1 LGKPEART
9 QGINEVPSGKA
20 DRDTGDKDISFRS
33 VQPGTE
39 GIDAQRCA
47 GQVQKSKLKNME
59 ADFNIARMKASLE
72 MAEFARLIVKATLI
86 ELGHEKATVI
96 QQFLFDKHGRRKIEK
111 LKALGLIVG
120 NKTGLSKSSSVEFDA
135 MEVEAVL
142 APENRS
148 FYVAL
153 VREQEAINSTK

>member
-1 LGKPEART
+1 
-9 QGINEVPSGKA
+9 
-20 DRDTGDKDISFRS
+20 
-33 VQPGTE
+33 
-39 GIDAQRCA
+39 
-47 GQVQKSKLKNME
+47 ME